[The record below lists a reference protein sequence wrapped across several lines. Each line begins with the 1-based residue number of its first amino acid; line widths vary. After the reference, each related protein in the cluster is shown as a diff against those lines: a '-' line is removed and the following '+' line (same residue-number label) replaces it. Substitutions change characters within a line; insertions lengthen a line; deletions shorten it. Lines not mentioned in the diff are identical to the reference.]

1 MATWIAHLRIAEAL
15 LVALPHLDEV
25 AFAYGNL
32 APDSGKPN
40 ADWTVFDPP
49 KEVTHFLRRGEG
61 EDKIHDLKFYRN
73 YLADIRPEDDLAD
86 YSFRLGYFFHLLCDN
101 LWSRRLGTTYK
112 RLYPELIDNPD
123 SKIWALKRDW
133 YDLDF
138 CYVRD
143 HSDCIFWRV
152 IMATPNPPPYLS
164 FISHEGLTY
173 SLDHIRTFYSTP
185 NPAHNLVHPYIYL
198 NEATM
203 KRYVED
209 TAALLLKLYN
219 LLQTHPPLDGLNS
232 ALPLLDSADL
242 TPYEP
247 PFGDPA

>member
-1 MATWIAHLRIAEAL
+1 
-15 LVALPHLDEV
+15 
-25 AFAYGNL
+25 
-32 APDSGKPN
+32 
-40 ADWTVFDPP
+40 
-49 KEVTHFLRRGEG
+49 
-61 EDKIHDLKFYRN
+61 
-73 YLADIRPEDDLAD
+73 
-86 YSFRLGYFFHLLCDN
+86 LGYFFHLLCDN
-101 LWSRRLGTTYK
+101 LWSRRLGITYK
-112 RLYPELIDNPD
+112 RLYPELIDNLE

-143 HSDCIFWRV
+143 HADCIFWRI
-152 IMATPNPPPYLS
+152 IMTTPNPPPYLS
-164 FISHEGLTY
+164 FISYEGLTY
-173 SLDHIRTFYSTP
+173 SLDHIRAFYSTP
-185 NPAHNLVHPYIYL
+185 DPERNLHHVYPYL

-203 KRYVED
+203 NRYVED

-232 ALPLLDSADL
+232 ALPLLDSAEM